1 VDSKPFFGAKISKK
15 IGMGQSNPLQIQS
28 TSYNVRMST
37 IPTEIRGQK
46 YISLTTYRMIGI
58 GVRTPIWFGEEDGKL
73 YFMTNSKSGKVKRLH
88 NDLKVKIA
96 PCTIRGKIT
105 GPDFSATARF
115 MHPQEFAQ
123 ARNLINKKYW
133 LARIPFLWRKSDTY
147 IELTPT
153 SG

>member
-1 VDSKPFFGAKISKK
+1 MP
-15 IGMGQSNPLQIQS
+15 
-28 TSYNVRMST
+28 T
-37 IPTEIRGQK
+37 IPTEIQGHK
-46 YISLTTYRMIGI
+46 YVSLTTYRLIGI

-73 YFMTNSKSGKVKRLH
+73 YFMTNSTSGKVKRLH

-115 MHPQEFAQ
+115 MHPQEFAH
-123 ARNLINKKYW
+123 ARSLINKKYW

-153 SG
+153 SA

>member
-1 VDSKPFFGAKISKK
+1 MP
-15 IGMGQSNPLQIQS
+15 
-28 TSYNVRMST
+28 T

-46 YISLTTYRMIGI
+46 YISLTTYRLIGI

-73 YFMTNSKSGKVKRLH
+73 YFMTNSTSGKVKRLH

-115 MHPQEFAQ
+115 MHPQEFAR
-123 ARNLINKKYW
+123 ARSLINKKYW
-133 LARIPFLWRKSDTY
+133 LARIPFLWRKSNTY